1 MFAGSVIGRQENTTL
16 YIYYHHRTV
25 FKSGFRNFSW
35 SRQLGRGEGNCPVWE
50 TPGRLSQHLT
60 SLSEPIT
67 LSHRGSTF
75 SQHITSPGLSN
86 NVKRLRYH
94 RITTLDWPAAIS
106 ASELKFKSFNFL
118 PSREADRRRK
128 ANNPIKEIK
137 KVVRTENRTPPTCRE
152 RERCHSRLA
161 LTAVLKSRQGQTPL
175 RCKRNSTWSESL

>member
-1 MFAGSVIGRQENTTL
+1 MFACSVIGRQENTTL

-35 SRQLGRGEGNCPVWE
+35 SRQLGGEGNCPVWE

-94 RITTLDWPAAIS
+94 RITALDWPAAIS

-152 RERCHSRLA
+152 RERCLSRLA

-175 RCKRNSTWSESL
+175 RCKRNSTWSEIL